1 MKVRKQYIAYLLQA
15 SMQEKTHKELSKD
28 FSLLDSAVINLIV
41 EKTKLNKEKYSLI
54 LSKTIIV
61 YILIVALAMFSAVYD
76 FISKQILI
84 ISLIA
89 GTLLLFV
96 IYLYVIEHF
105 SKMDRDIDEVVSLL
119 QTKAHLKKKE

>member
-1 MKVRKQYIAYLLQA
+1 MLVKK
-15 SMQEKTHKELSKD
+15 EKNSEQ

-61 YILIVALAMFSAVYD
+61 YVLLIALAMFSAVYE
-76 FISKQILI
+76 FISREILI
-84 ISLIA
+84 TSLVV

-96 IYLYVIEHF
+96 VYLYVMEHF
-105 SKMDRDIDEVVSLL
+105 AKMDRDIDEVVSLL
-119 QTKAHLKKKE
+119 QTKAFMKKKKEEED

>member
-1 MKVRKQYIAYLLQA
+1 MKK
-15 SMQEKTHKELSKD
+15 EKHENFT
-28 FSLLDSAVINLIV
+28 LLDSAVINLII

-54 LSKTIIV
+54 LSKTVIV
-61 YILIVALAMFSAVYD
+61 YVILVALAMFSTVYD
-76 FISKQILI
+76 FVSKEVLVTALVI
-84 ISLIA
+84 

-119 QTKAHLKKKE
+119 QTKANLRDKNE